1 MNERGR
7 WLSSIPPEITKLMS
21 EPYPSWDWQVR
32 DIDDEEWF
40 VARFIDNNKCQRI
53 VAGRVAGVVEEPPHE

>member
-1 MNERGR
+1 
-7 WLSSIPPEITKLMS
+7 MS

-40 VARFIDNNKCQRI
+40 VARLIDNNKCQRI
-53 VAGRVAGVVEEPPHE
+53 VAGRVAVVVEEPPHE

>member
-7 WLSSIPPEITKLMS
+7 WLSSIPPEITQLMS

-40 VARFIDNNKCQRI
+40 VARLIDNNKCQRI
-53 VAGRVAGVVEEPPHE
+53 VAGRVAAVVEEPPPE